1 MSNRTDIKKRVIQ
14 TAEAVLYKQQY
25 VSPID
30 IFVGIEWLQPIHVQD
45 WRKGKIP
52 YLEKVIQG
60 NLSKVSFA
68 MKCFRK
74 WAIEKNLRPSKT
86 VYLIRTKGL
95 RREAVF
101 SKSGD
106 FNIEKA
112 YNTNYVSPVLS
123 EKKQQKLKEKLDK
136 PPELDE

>member
-1 MSNRTDIKKRVIQ
+1 MSNLTDIKKRVVQ
-14 TAEAVLYKQQY
+14 TAETVLCKQQY

-30 IFVGIEWLQPIHVQD
+30 IFIGIGWLQPIHVQD

-60 NLSKVSFA
+60 DLGKISFA

-74 WAIEKNLRPSKT
+74 WATEKKLKPSKT
-86 VYLIRTKGL
+86 VYLLRTKSPQK
-95 RREAVF
+95 EAVF
-101 SKSGD
+101 SKSGN

-112 YNTNYVSPVLS
+112 YITGSS
-123 EKKQQKLKEKLDK
+123 
-136 PPELDE
+136 